1 MSKIWKW
8 WNVAMMVTVGVL
20 IGTNGFSAPWLR
32 TAVDPTCAVIEKAEY
47 DAFRHTIR
55 ITGRSSEL
63 VTLRIYEKN
72 SHETLV
78 EAERPEPGKW
88 TVEFELVGTDAT
100 PGMVVV
106 QGINGC
112 ATFRTVT
119 DDTFGKA
126 PQTEDGITVA
136 AR

>member
-1 MSKIWKW
+1 MSRTWKW
-8 WNVAMMVTVGVL
+8 GSAVMLVTVGAML
-20 IGTNGFSAPWLR
+20 ATNAFSAQWLR
-32 TAVDPTCAVIEKAEY
+32 TAVDPTCAIIEKAEY
-47 DAFRHTIR
+47 DAFSHTIR

-63 VTLRIYEKN
+63 VTLRIYEKD
-72 SHETLV
+72 SYETLV

-88 TVEFELVGTDAT
+88 TVEFELVDIATT

-112 ATFRTVT
+112 ATFRLVD
-119 DDTFGKA
+119 DDTFGKG
-126 PQTEDGITVA
+126 PQTETGITVA